1 MPAWQNLGDWLIKQ
15 QRRSSAGAALNSA
28 GAQGRSSQV
37 KWEQTSCQKRSHL
50 PDNGHVNAPTY
61 LSISTSHSAA
71 CARRGGGGGVSEPHH
86 KLTVG
91 SAVTRPTVP
100 PWSSCSK
107 NHPGLNWPSWSVF
120 THKNLHIWSEVL
132 RYSNQIEGK
141 FKYASLPN
149 PRGNVPLMKAV
160 YQEERKHSLR
170 FNLLLLND
178 RIFFFFFFVVRKHL
192 RYISLSFPPSLRLQ
206 VIESPSGGE
215 KLITKHVWLKELSA
229 R

>member
-1 MPAWQNLGDWLIKQ
+1 MRTNKLSEAITSSRQWTRECTDVSVHQHLTFSSLCPAG
-15 QRRSSAGAALNSA
+15 
-28 GAQGRSSQV
+28 GR
-37 KWEQTSCQKRSHL
+37 
-50 PDNGHVNAPTY
+50 GM
-61 LSISTSHSAA
+61 
-71 CARRGGGGGVSEPHH
+71 GGGGVSEPHH

-178 RIFFFFFFVVRKHL
+178 RIFFFFFC
-192 RYISLSFPPSLRLQ
+192 
-206 VIESPSGGE
+206 GE
-215 KLITKHVWLKELSA
+215 ETFEIHITIFSSITPAAGYWKPQWRGKTNY
-229 R
+229 